1 MFKQILNR
9 CKRQPMTA
17 VAIVLF
23 AAVLSVVLG
32 VMHQSKEAELS
43 SYKETY
49 NSIPVFFTV
58 TDLDGSQVPD
68 DVGIQGWALQQFT
81 ELGLAP
87 TLAPFVRELHIRLP
101 YLEGG
106 VWHDNYRGELVEFN
120 GMLVRNDNIPLVGI
134 SSTYVAEELTDGL
147 GGGIQWREG
156 YDDSI
161 LASDE
166 FVCIIPEWLTD
177 EVETELHF
185 MGLPK
190 DNGDKTVVHAI
201 EFDCTY
207 KVVGTYND
215 PNNNTFY
222 CSLSAME
229 WVYAKLSS
237 TKPTGTLGAIL
248 KDNNDLEE
256 LREVASKWFATPNST
271 GEPTPWGHWGF
282 DYFPYAL
289 DIDDAQLQSL
299 SIEMQN
305 IVRFN
310 RIAAALVIILSAGA
324 GFLVGFLVMR
334 ARKREIILMRTL
346 GASNKDIYKELALE
360 QLLCIGVG
368 IVLGGSY
375 ALWQPVGQLLL
386 FGIVYCAGLTVA
398 IQIFLRKNLLAT
410 IKEDE

>member
-17 VAIVLF
+17 VAIILF

-49 NSIPVFFTV
+49 NSIPVVFQI

-81 ELGLAP
+81 EQGITP
-87 TLAPFVRELHIRLP
+87 TLAPFVEELHVRLP
-101 YLEGG
+101 YLEGNSR
-106 VWHDNYRGELVEFN
+106 HDNYRGELVEYN
-120 GMLVRNDNIPLVGI
+120 GMLVCDDNIPLVGI

-156 YDDSI
+156 YDESI

-177 EVETELHF
+177 EEETELHF
-185 MGLPK
+185 LDMREGT
-190 DNGDKTVVHAI
+190 GDTIAESF

-207 KVVGTYND
+207 KVVGTYDD
-215 PNNNTFY
+215 PNNDTFY

-229 WVYAKLSS
+229 WVYARTCRSQPL
-237 TKPTGTLGAIL
+237 GTLAAVL
-248 KDNNDLEE
+248 KNNNDLEA
-256 LREVASKWFATPNST
+256 LREVASKWFATPNPT

-282 DYFPYAL
+282 DYYPYAL

-310 RIAAALVIILSAGA
+310 RIATSLVIILSAGA

-346 GASNKDIYKELALE
+346 GASDKDIYKELALE

-368 IVLGGSY
+368 IVLGGGY
-375 ALWQPVGQLLL
+375 ALWQPAGQLLL

-398 IQIFLRKNLLAT
+398 IQMFLRKNLLAT
-410 IKEDE
+410 MKEDE